1 MKKNRPG
8 CSVWL
13 IGFIGFIIVGT
24 IIQYIA
30 YILLIGIILFF
41 TWLIVFYFD
50 KKKERRRKKE
60 EEAIANKSIP
70 KREKLNAGAR
80 ETQLSFKRN
89 KLQEENIKKAN
100 QSDSSTKAESELRCS
115 YCQILNPSNVYKC
128 PNCSASKGT

>member
-50 KKKERRRKKE
+50 KKKRDDVKKRKKQLLT
-60 EEAIANKSIP
+60 KVF
-70 KREKLNAGAR
+70 LNV
-80 ETQLSFKRN
+80 KN
-89 KLQEENIKKAN
+89 
-100 QSDSSTKAESELRCS
+100 
-115 YCQILNPSNVYKC
+115 
-128 PNCSASKGT
+128 

>member
-8 CSVWL
+8 CGVW
-13 IGFIGFIIVGT
+13 FIGFIVFVIVGT

-30 YILLIGIILFF
+30 YILFFGIILFF

-60 EEAIANKSIP
+60 EEELANQSIP

-89 KLQEENIKKAN
+89 KLQVENLKKAN
-100 QSDSSTKAESELRCS
+100 QSDSSTKVESEWRCS
-115 YCQILNPSNVYKC
+115 YCQSLNPSNFYKC